1 MNQEKI
7 SRRKPV
13 FKNRM
18 TTEIEQAV
26 VGLAIEQ
33 PAWGQVR
40 VANELRQRGLSL
52 SHRSAP
58 PSRLSFIRR

>member
-18 TTEIEQAV
+18 APEIEQAV
-26 VGLAIEQ
+26 VRLAIEQ
-33 PAWGQVR
+33 PAWGQVC
-40 VANELRQRGLSL
+40 VANELRQRGL
-52 SHRSAP
+52 
-58 PSRLSFIRR
+58 